1 MPGAAAPVFSGQ
13 AHHDHNPWPGR
24 TKKNERQARR
34 RRENIQWRL
43 AQESKYGN
51 TAALSSGTKGDV
63 IQETTTNESNVIVTR
78 ANEAKIDEVRMDQ
91 TGINEDMSVGT
102 EVIEVEAGEIEMEGG
117 YARAAKLT

>member
-1 MPGAAAPVFSGQ
+1 
-13 AHHDHNPWPGR
+13 
-24 TKKNERQARR
+24 
-34 RRENIQWRL
+34 
-43 AQESKYGN
+43 
-51 TAALSSGTKGDV
+51 LSSGTKGDV